1 MFNKETYVRRRRE
14 LAKKVGNGIILI
26 LGNVEAPTNYPDNT
40 YKFRQDSSF
49 LYFFGL
55 YEPGLAAVIDTE
67 SGEEVIFGNDVYYM
81 DGASA
86 VYGGEG
92 KTCRGR

>member
-49 LYFFGL
+49 LYF
-55 YEPGLAAVIDTE
+55 LA
-67 SGEEVIFGNDVYYM
+67 YM
-81 DGASA
+81 SR
-86 VYGGEG
+86 VWQL
-92 KTCRGR
+92 